1 MEELSEGFDEKWIT
15 LVAPPPTQDGL
26 DKYTTIAITITTI
39 TILHLHL

>member
-26 DKYTTIAITITTI
+26 DKYTTITITTVI
-39 TILHLHL
+39 TFT